1 MSEFKIKTSIE
12 LDDEKAKAQLK
23 SLQTSAK
30 ENNIKLNVEMN
41 TSSLNN
47 LKQLE
52 SVLTKINALSA
63 KTQNGLFGGKSAKS
77 SNSGVNNLI
86 SDYQK
91 LINKKNAIEKQM
103 SKTTNTQS
111 YTELN
116 GQLTRTMNQ
125 ITNLGSALDNLKEKT
140 NVNDNAFDSMQ
151 RSLSS
156 TFQKA
161 QADIQKTQSQIEKF
175 KQTKFLDDTQ
185 LRELN
190 KYSAELNR
198 LSKTEL
204 KALDFKGMSNLLSG
218 ISRVKTDLGGFKI
231 ADNGINNLLSQYKTL
246 MNEKTR
252 LEKEFSKTTNIQSY
266 AQLEQQLSRVKEK
279 INSVGNA
286 LKTVPRKINI
296 DNAASETMKS
306 SLASTFQK
314 AQADMQRMQNQI
326 SKFKQSANL
335 DNAQIATL
343 DLFLNKLS
351 TLSNIKL
358 ENLTFR
364 GMSKLLT
371 DIKSIQTEFANFK
384 IPEINSKV
392 ESQFNSMQ
400 KSVDGFINKLKQLS
414 GNQYADK
421 NVLGGL
427 LSQAEKLKSLDLK
440 NLTGDDLKKAI
451 ADLENLELRL
461 KEVQSAA
468 NVSKT
473 KSEFQFN
480 FDKAISDLKRL
491 KQSALELGQSTS
503 GIEKLEKELMQLAN
517 LPLDQK
523 VSKLEQIQRAINN
536 MNKSTTALSSS
547 GKGVNKF
554 FNDFT
559 RSFSY
564 FTLGNMAAMQLQNA
578 IRGVVSTYKE
588 LDATMTDLKKVADPV
603 DINSVQKLDEIRNKA
618 NQTAKEVGMTTS
630 QVQESIAASLQAGI
644 GGMQESIAAA
654 RQSMILANVGDM
666 SVEDSSSAVN
676 TIINGFR
683 IEPLKEMEVQV
694 GNTTKKTTE
703 LTAAMDMLNCLA
715 C

>member
-52 SVLTKINALSA
+52 TVLSQINKLSRE
-63 KTQNGLFGGKSAKS
+63 TQNGLFGGKSTKG
-77 SNSGVNNLI
+77 SNSGVNSLL
-86 SDYQK
+86 SEYQK
-91 LINKKNAIEKQM
+91 LINTKNSIEKQM
-103 SKTTNTQS
+103 SKTTNVQS
-111 YTELN
+111 YAVLEK
-116 GQLTRTMNQ
+116 QLSSVLGKIQTV
-125 ITNLGSALDNLKEKT
+125 GSALEGLQGKAKI
-140 NVNDNAFDSMQ
+140 DSSSYENMQ
-151 RSLSS
+151 R
-156 TFQKA
+156 T
-161 QADIQKTQSQIEKF
+161 
-175 KQTKFLDDTQ
+175 
-185 LRELN
+185 
-190 KYSAELNR
+190 
-198 LSKTEL
+198 
-204 KALDFKGMSNLLSG
+204 
-218 ISRVKTDLGGFKI
+218 
-231 ADNGINNLLSQYKTL
+231 
-246 MNEKTR
+246 
-252 LEKEFSKTTNIQSY
+252 
-266 AQLEQQLSRVKEK
+266 
-279 INSVGNA
+279 
-286 LKTVPRKINI
+286 
-296 DNAASETMKS
+296 
-306 SLASTFQK
+306 LASTFQK
-314 AQADMQRMQNQI
+314 IQGDIQKAQNQI
-326 SKFKQSANL
+326 AKFKQTHILDEKQSAII
-335 DNAQIATL
+335 DSVSKQ
-343 DLFLNKLS
+343 LNN
-351 TLSNIKL
+351 LSNIKL
-358 ENLTFR
+358 ENLGFR
-364 GMSKLLT
+364 GISKLLA
-371 DIKSIQTEFANFK
+371 DFQSVQSVMANLK
-384 IPEINSKV
+384 IPEVNSKV

-414 GNQYADK
+414 GNKYADK
-421 NVLGGL
+421 NVLSGL

-440 NLTGDDLKKAI
+440 NLTGDELKKAI
-451 ADLENLELRL
+451 ADLENLELKL

-547 GKGVNKF
+547 GKGMNKF

-588 LDATMTDLKKVADPV
+588 LDKTMTDLKKVADPV
-603 DINSVQKLDEIRNKA
+603 DINSVQKLDEIRSKA

-666 SVEDSSSAVN
+666 DVESASSAVN

-683 IEPLKEMEVQV
+683 IEPLKEMQVQV

>member
-23 SLQTSAK
+23 SLQTNAK

-52 SVLTKINALSA
+52 TVLGQINKLSRE
-63 KTQNGLFGGKSAKS
+63 TQNGLFGSKSTKG
-77 SNSGVNNLI
+77 SNSSVNSLL
-86 SDYQK
+86 SEYQK
-91 LINKKNAIEKQM
+91 LINKKNSIEKQM
-103 SKTTNTQS
+103 SKTTN
-111 YTELN
+111 
-116 GQLTRTMNQ
+116 
-125 ITNLGSALDNLKEKT
+125 
-140 NVNDNAFDSMQ
+140 
-151 RSLSS
+151 
-156 TFQKA
+156 
-161 QADIQKTQSQIEKF
+161 
-175 KQTKFLDDTQ
+175 
-185 LRELN
+185 
-190 KYSAELNR
+190 
-198 LSKTEL
+198 
-204 KALDFKGMSNLLSG
+204 
-218 ISRVKTDLGGFKI
+218 
-231 ADNGINNLLSQYKTL
+231 
-246 MNEKTR
+246 
-252 LEKEFSKTTNIQSY
+252 IQSY
-266 AQLEQQLSRVKEK
+266 AVLEKQLSSVLGK
-279 INSVGNA
+279 IQTVGSA
-286 LKTVPRKINI
+286 LEGLQGKAKI
-296 DNAASETMKS
+296 DS
-306 SLASTFQK
+306 SSYENMQRTLASTFQK
-314 AQADMQRMQNQI
+314 IQGDIQKAQNQI
-326 SKFKQSANL
+326 AKFKQTHILDEKQSAII
-335 DNAQIATL
+335 DSVSKQ
-343 DLFLNKLS
+343 LNN
-351 TLSNIKL
+351 LSNIKL
-358 ENLTFR
+358 ENLSFR
-364 GMSKLLT
+364 GISKLLA
-371 DIKSIQTEFANFK
+371 DFQSVQSVMANLK

-440 NLTGDDLKKAI
+440 NLTGDELKKAI

-603 DINSVQKLDEIRNKA
+603 DINSVQKLDEIRSKA

-666 SVEDSSSAVN
+666 SVDDASSAVN